1 MQNIVQHL
9 QDEIS
14 SLKELIK
21 YTAIHQ
27 QEKDR
32 LQKEYQ
38 LSQNRFRTIF
48 EQSSLGNKI
57 IDHHLRIIK
66 INQALVDILGYT
78 HEELQ
83 GKKITDL
90 SVGKFKADWKKL
102 QNMLWTTDLPSFSI
116 DTCLIK
122 KDNTSVWVH
131 VTTILIEDESKM
143 LGYSIIE
150 DISERKELERLR
162 NLVMQQE
169 QKQHIAEVILNAQE
183 EKRRRIAESLHH
195 GLGQVL
201 FGVKLSLSKIKFD
214 AENERQSNESALQ
227 YAMNL
232 LDDSI
237 FECRRISHDLI
248 PSLLE
253 GMGLKAA
260 VEGLC
265 LQLSNTLKFYC
276 TIQGLQERNNPAIE
290 TAIYRMIQELMMNII
305 KHAGASF
312 ARINIKEHIDQIHV
326 EVEDNGKGF
335 EIVDFPNIGIGLQT
349 IRYKVNLLGGQL
361 NITSTPGKGTQI
373 IIIIPKQVN

>member
-1 MQNIVQHL
+1 MQNLVQHL
-9 QDEIS
+9 QDEID

-21 YTAIHQ
+21 QTAIHQ

-57 IDHHLRIIK
+57 IDHNLRIIK
-66 INQALVDILGYT
+66 VNQALLNILGYT
-78 HEELQ
+78 YEELL

-90 SVGKFKADWKKL
+90 SVGKFKEDWKKL
-102 QNMLWTTDLPSFSI
+102 QNTLWTTDLLSFSI

-143 LGYSIIE
+143 LGYTIIE

-162 NLVMQQE
+162 NLVTQQE
-169 QKQHIAEVILNAQE
+169 QRQHIAEVILNAQE
-183 EKRRRIAESLHH
+183 EERRRIAESLHH

-201 FGVKLSLSKIKFD
+201 FGAKLSLNKIKFD
-214 AENERQSNESALQ
+214 TENERQSNESALQ

-248 PSLLE
+248 PLLLE
-253 GMGLKAA
+253 DLGLKAA
-260 VEGLC
+260 IEDIC
-265 LQLSNTLKFYC
+265 LQLSNAVKFYC
-276 TIQGLQERNNPAIE
+276 AIQGLEERINPTIE
-290 TAIYRMIQELMMNII
+290 SAIYRMVQELMMNII
-305 KHAGASF
+305 KHAEASY
-312 ARINIKEHIDQIHV
+312 ARISIKEYVNEIHV

-335 EIVDFPNIGIGLQT
+335 EIVDISPMGIGLQT
-349 IRYKVNLLGGQL
+349 IRYRVNLLSGIF
-361 NITSTPGKGTQI
+361 NISSKPGAGTQI
-373 IIIIPKQVN
+373 NIVIPKQVD